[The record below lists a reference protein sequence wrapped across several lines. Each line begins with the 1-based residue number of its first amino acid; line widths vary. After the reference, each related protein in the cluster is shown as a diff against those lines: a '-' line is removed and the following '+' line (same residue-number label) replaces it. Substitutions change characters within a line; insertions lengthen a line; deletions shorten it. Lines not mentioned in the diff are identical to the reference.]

1 MLPVPRRLKC
11 WLRLV
16 LICIPMPSGE
26 TPTPR
31 DTRDRGFAGAPERL
45 TAVTAWAPPAPVGSR
60 LSRLLTRLKDEL
72 DDWAK
77 IAEDAANK
85 AAQRRSVGRFTRMKP
100 PESIARTI

>member
-16 LICIPMPSGE
+16 LICMPMPSGE

-45 TAVTAWAPPAPVGSR
+45 TAGTAWAPPAPVGSR
-60 LSRLLTRLKDEL
+60 LSRLLTRLKEEL
-72 DDWAK
+72 DDCATS
-77 IAEDAANK
+77 AEDAASK
-85 AAQRRSVGRFTRMKP
+85 AALTNIVGHFTRMKS
-100 PESIARTI
+100 PEPITWTI